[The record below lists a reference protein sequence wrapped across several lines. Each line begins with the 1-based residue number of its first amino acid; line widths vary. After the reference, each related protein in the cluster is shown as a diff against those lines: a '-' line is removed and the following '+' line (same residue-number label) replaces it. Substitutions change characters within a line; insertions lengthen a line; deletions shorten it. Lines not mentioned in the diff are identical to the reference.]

1 MKKILTFSMGIL
13 CSLFLHAQPVIS
25 SYTPVSGSLGDV
37 ITINGNGFTGATQVT
52 IGGVNALRF
61 TVVSATQ
68 IQAQVGPRGA
78 SITGTV
84 TVTTSGGTGT
94 AATTFTF
101 VLGTTGLITD
111 FGGYWRT
118 DIGSINTIR
127 PDTSHNLLAFTYKG
141 TRYSTGANDAILT
154 SNGVSFTPASF
165 RALPVA
171 GIAGNTPA
179 LTTSSLFMALARK
192 NDGRPYTI
200 YPPAVAHLSVADILV
215 DGANGLDLGTGVTNL
230 PTSAILTFQVPNI
243 SPGKIDDTEPDIII
257 TQIAN
262 PDATNDRFGFI
273 NAAGTLIGNEIS
285 QNMTYLSKMG
295 DYYLDLFR
303 LTPNVPYNTGKPY
316 SARPPSDVND
326 STRPIRIIAFR
337 LSDFGITPANASQV
351 RALRIT
357 PSGNSDYAFVA
368 YNTNSLNLTPTVN
381 RNTDLSNTNVCSGGN
396 AIMSVI
402 ATPAGGGTISYQW
415 QLSANNGGNWTDIS
429 NDAKYSGVTE
439 EKLIANNITGTENGH
454 LYRVRITE
462 SGNPGITY
470 SNNFTIA
477 VSAYSSPS
485 AVTVN
490 GGNIITCANNPL
502 QLTSTLTGA
511 GANTF
516 YQWQVNVAGSF
527 QDIPNAHLSSFVPPT
542 DATGTNTYRL
552 VVSGGG
558 GCSPTN
564 SPAVT
569 VTVAGISSTTPAEI
583 CNSGSVTLSA
593 TATDGTINWYADDR
607 STTVLHTGNIFNT
620 PSLTESRTYYVA
632 VGGVSGCATQYRAAV
647 PATVYANSAGG
658 NIDGGGTVQTGNHT
672 NTLTLVNYIGEII
685 EWQSSTDNFG
695 TSTTIAN
702 TTNSLTV
709 SNLTQ
714 RTDYRVIV
722 RNGTCNATFSATAS
736 IIPGDV
742 LPITTGSVK
751 VSKKDNDVL
760 IQWEAHQEAGTKH
773 YIVERSPDGQNFHTL
788 QTVPVNHNGGSV
800 NHYAILDE
808 NPLQGNNYYRI
819 KDVLY
824 DGNVHHSVTVRINIS
839 DQHTKDLLIYPNP
852 LTSKTAQLQFT
863 NQAGGVYDIRF
874 INTAGQVL
882 QHSRITHS
890 GGSATQSLP
899 LEAGILPGLYKV
911 VVTGP
916 ANESKTWSILVK

>member
-1 MKKILTFSMGIL
+1 MKKILTFSVGIL
-13 CSLFLHAQPVIS
+13 CSLLLHAQPVIS
-25 SYTPVSGSLGDV
+25 SYAPTSGSLGDV

-78 SITGTV
+78 STTGTV
-84 TVTTSGGTGT
+84 TVTTAGGTGT
-94 AATTFTF
+94 AAVTFSF

-118 DIGSINTIR
+118 DIGAVNPIR

-141 TRYSTGANDAILT
+141 IRYSTGANDAVLN

-171 GIAGNTPA
+171 GIAGNTPP
-179 LTTSSLFMALARK
+179 LTTNSLFMALARK
-192 NDGRPYTI
+192 NDGRPYTL

-230 PTSAILTFQVPNI
+230 PTSAILTFNIPNI

-273 NAAGTLIGNEIS
+273 NATGTLIGNEIS

-316 SARPPSDVND
+316 SARPPADVND

-381 RNTDLSNTNVCSGGN
+381 RNTDLSNTNVCAGGN

-402 ATPAGGGTISYQW
+402 ATAAGGGAISYQW
-415 QLSANNGGNWTDIS
+415 QLSTNNGTNWSDI
-429 NDAKYSGVTE
+429 NNGTKYSGATE
-439 EKLIANNITGTENGH
+439 DKLIANNITGAENGH
-454 LYRVRITE
+454 LYRVRVTE
-462 SGNPGITY
+462 SGNPGIAY

-477 VSAYSSPS
+477 VSAYSSPT
-485 AVTVN
+485 AVAIN
-490 GGNIITCANNPL
+490 GGNTTTCLNNPL
-502 QLTSTLTGA
+502 QLTSTLTNP

-516 YQWQVNVAGSF
+516 YQWQVNVAGSY

-542 DATGTNTYRL
+542 DATGTRTYRL
-552 VVSGGG
+552 AVSGGG
-558 GCSPTN
+558 GCTPAN

-569 VTVAGISSTTPAEI
+569 VTVAGISSSTPADI
-583 CNSGSVTLSA
+583 CNNGSVTLSA
-593 TATDGTINWYADDR
+593 TATEGTINWYADDI
-607 STTVLHTGNIFNT
+607 TTAVLHTGTIFNT
-620 PSLTESRTYYVA
+620 PTLSESRTYYIA
-632 VGGVSGCATQYRAAV
+632 VGGVSGCATQYRTAV
-647 PATVYANSAGG
+647 PATVYANSTGG
-658 NIDGGGTVQTGNHT
+658 SVNGGGIVQTGNHT
-672 NTLTLVNYIGEII
+672 TTLTLTNHIGEII
-685 EWQSSTDNFG
+685 EWQSSTNNFATV
-695 TSTTIAN
+695 TSIAN
-702 TTNSLTV
+702 TTNTLTV

-722 RNGTCNATFSATAS
+722 KNGTCNAAFSATAS

-742 LPITTGSVK
+742 LPITTGTVK
-751 VSKKDNDVL
+751 VSKKDNGVL
-760 IQWEAHQEAGTKH
+760 VQWEAYQEAGTKQ
-773 YIVERSPDGQNFHTL
+773 YVVERSADGQNFHSL
-788 QTVPVNHNGGSV
+788 QTVPVNNNSGSV
-800 NHYAILDE
+800 SQYAILDE
-808 NPLQGNNYYRI
+808 SPLQGNNFYRI
-819 KDVLY
+819 KDVLK
-824 DGNVHHSVTVRINIS
+824 DGNAHYSLTVRINIS
-839 DQHTKDLLIYPNP
+839 DLYTKDILIYPNP

-863 NQAGGVYDIRF
+863 NHTAGIYDIRF

-882 QHSRITHS
+882 QHSRLTHS

-899 LEAGILPGLYKV
+899 LSTNILPGFYKV
-911 VVTGP
+911 VIISP
-916 ANESKTWSILVK
+916 DNESKTWSILVK